1 MEKKTSHA
9 HQLGN
14 QARHCVRV
22 ANHRC
27 AIGYYKTGRLT
38 HGTAAEATK
47 KKGND
52 FFFFKFE
59 LRFLAMLTRLPSRL
73 FSRRQRRDLFLV
85 IN

>member
-1 MEKKTSHA
+1 MIFKTRPA

-38 HGTAAEATK
+38 HGTTAEAT
-47 KKGND
+47 
-52 FFFFKFE
+52 
-59 LRFLAMLTRLPSRL
+59 LRPRLVACSV
-73 FSRRQRRDLFLV
+73 DLVLREEWDW
-85 IN
+85 

>member
-1 MEKKTSHA
+1 MIFKTRPA

-38 HGTAAEATK
+38 HETTAEATK
-47 KKGND
+47 KKKAND
-52 FFFFKFE
+52 FCFVKS
-59 LRFLAMLTRLPSRL
+59 L
-73 FSRRQRRDLFLV
+73 
-85 IN
+85 N